1 MWSCSCLKMGERGLP
16 GPTIVQEKKSIL
28 PHCSEQARL
37 ISLEPTKLSPTFCT
51 PRRKSTR
58 EVSRILWG
66 KILNKDEPGFPFVL
80 HWGGGWGRGLLI
92 EGPGGEAWSTSL
104 CFLNNSSHVAHVA
117 LWWGHLLLWA
127 QHPPHH
133 LPPDGPR
140 SQAWSGA
147 TGTTTGAL
155 GTPACHPPYQ
165 EQACLAQHWAG
176 KLRSKDFLDLHG
188 ISHWD
193 QPAGD
198 PFLKLIPTI
207 IYNCMVWTFSTWLS
221 YTIHFS

>member
-1 MWSCSCLKMGERGLP
+1 MKLGFHLFYTGLEGWGLP
-16 GPTIVQEKKSIL
+16 L
-28 PHCSEQARL
+28 
-37 ISLEPTKLSPTFCT
+37 
-51 PRRKSTR
+51 
-58 EVSRILWG
+58 
-66 KILNKDEPGFPFVL
+66 
-80 HWGGGWGRGLLI
+80 
-92 EGPGGEAWSTSL
+92 EGPGGEAWSISL
-104 CFLNNSSHVAHVA
+104 CFLNNSTHVAHVA

-147 TGTTTGAL
+147 PGTTAGAL
-155 GTPACHPPYQ
+155 GTPAHPPPYQ
-165 EQACLAQHWAG
+165 EQACLAWHWVG
-176 KLRSKDFLDLHG
+176 RLRSKDFLDLHG

-221 YTIHFS
+221 YSTHFFVINPLAKAIIFKMLLEKKKRFYSVLHDHKGGKENNIVPIKTAIWCKDGNMAQLEFCV